1 MVLNKKGG
9 NKTKKQK
16 RNFGKYD
23 ATDKIESEQM
33 FAQITK
39 NHGGSFSVLCSDGI
53 IRLGKLSGYM
63 KKGPRLSEGSY
74 VVISLRDFEAEH
86 KNCDII
92 AYGDPP
98 NDIINMF
105 KTNDPNGHKKTDV
118 DFVDSDDEFK
128 EFEESKR
135 TMVNINQTNTNTGT
149 GSNNVSNSNTNDDD
163 IWNDI

>member
-1 MVLNKKGG
+1 MVKNTSGG
-9 NKTKKQK
+9 NKAKKQK

-23 ATDKIESEQM
+23 AVDKIDADQM

-53 IRLGKLSGYM
+53 VRLGKLSGYM
-63 KKGPRLSEGSY
+63 KKGPRLYEGSF

-98 NDIINMF
+98 NDIINLF
-105 KTNDPNGHKKTDV
+105 KTNDPNASKKVDV
-118 DFVDSDDEFK
+118 EFADSDDEFK
-128 EFEESKR
+128 DFEESAQ
-135 TMVNINQTNTNTGT
+135 TMVNVSQTNQHNGL
-149 GSNNVSNSNTNDDD
+149 NDDVFD
-163 IWNDI
+163 LDDL

>member
-1 MVLNKKGG
+1 MVLNKTGG

-23 ATDKIESEQM
+23 AVDKIEPDQM

-39 NHGGSFSVLCSDGI
+39 NYGGSFSVLCSDGI
-53 IRLGKLSGYM
+53 TRLGKLSGYM
-63 KKGPRLSEGSY
+63 KKGPRLSEGSF

-98 NDIINMF
+98 NDIINVF
-105 KTNDPNGHKKTDV
+105 KTNDPNKNKRADV
-118 DFVDSDDEFK
+118 EFVDSDNEFT
-128 EFEESKR
+128 EFEESSR
-135 TMVNINQTNTNTGT
+135 TIINSDQQIQNLNLTN
-149 GSNNVSNSNTNDDD
+149 SDKKINDDD
-163 IWNDI
+163 IWADI

>member
-1 MVLNKKGG
+1 MVLNKSGG

-23 ATDKIESEQM
+23 AVDKIEPDQM

-39 NHGGSFSVLCSDGI
+39 NHGASFSVLCSDGI

-63 KKGPRLSEGSY
+63 KKGPRLSEGSF
-74 VVISLRDFEAEH
+74 VIISLREFEAEH

-92 AYGDPP
+92 AYGDPS
-98 NDIINMF
+98 NDIVNMF
-105 KTNDPNGHKKTDV
+105 KTNDPNGHKKADV
-118 DFVDSDDEFK
+118 IFVDSDDEFK
-128 EFEESKR
+128 EFEESKK
-135 TMVNINQTNTNTGT
+135 TMVSINQSNNLKS
-149 GSNNVSNSNTNDDD
+149 GSNNKPNSDDD

>member
-1 MVLNKKGG
+1 MVKNTSGG

-23 ATDKIESEQM
+23 AVDKIESDQM

-39 NHGGSFSVLCSDGI
+39 NHGGTFSVLCSDGI
-53 IRLGKLSGYM
+53 VRLGKLSGYM
-63 KKGPRLSEGSY
+63 KKGPRLAEGSF

-98 NDIINMF
+98 NDIINVF
-105 KTNDPNGHKKTDV
+105 KTNDPNAGKKVDV
-118 DFVDSDDEFK
+118 EFVDSDDEFK
-128 EFEESKR
+128 DFEESAQTKQ
-135 TMVNINQTNTNTGT
+135 TNQTNQTKSANGI
-149 GSNNVSNSNTNDDD
+149 NDDVFD
-163 IWNDI
+163 LDDL

>member
-1 MVLNKKGG
+1 MVLNKSGG

-23 ATDKIESEQM
+23 AVDKIESDQM
-33 FAQITK
+33 CAQITK

-92 AYGDPP
+92 AYGEPP
-98 NDIINMF
+98 NETINMF
-105 KTNDPNGHKKTDV
+105 KTNDPNAHKKTDV

-128 EFEESKR
+128 EFEESKK
-135 TMVNINQTNTNTGT
+135 TIVNINQP
-149 GSNNVSNSNTNDDD
+149 NNKNSNVDDD
-163 IWNDI
+163 VWNDI